1 MRSGGD
7 EANAAVI
14 LARSCARLEGWRR
27 KLASL
32 IQPSQNLVE
41 LFKVAVA
48 DVHGTAGIAVI
59 DADRQP
65 KRVADALLQRDR
77 IGIFHLAAARLLRLA
92 LWHALDMRQRLGLT
106 HVEAFF
112 DDAFGGSSRI
122 WQADQRAGGAGRQ
135 QAPGH

>member
-1 MRSGGD
+1 MDPGARAKCAWPGRRKYSRR
-7 EANAAVI
+7 
-14 LARSCARLEGWRR
+14 ARSDA
-27 KLASL
+27 L

-48 DVHGTAGIAVI
+48 DVHSAAGIAVI

-65 KRVADALLQRDR
+65 KRVADAFFQRDR

-92 LWHALDMRQRLGLT
+92 LPHALGMRQRLGLT

-112 DDAFGGSSRI
+112 DDAFGGSSGI
-122 WQADQRAGGAGRQ
+122 WHADQRAGVAG
-135 QAPGH
+135 